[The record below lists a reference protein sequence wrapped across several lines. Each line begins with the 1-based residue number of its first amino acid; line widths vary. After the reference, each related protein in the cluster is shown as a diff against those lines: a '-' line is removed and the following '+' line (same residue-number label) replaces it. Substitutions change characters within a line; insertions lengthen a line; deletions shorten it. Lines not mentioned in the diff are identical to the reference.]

1 MNYTFFDF
9 LILVGSLGLFLFGMK
24 LMSEALQKIA
34 GNKMRSILSAMTST
48 RVTGVLTGVLITA
61 VIQSSSATTV
71 MIVSFVN
78 AGLLTLTQS
87 IGVIMGANIG
97 TTVTAWIVS
106 LLGFNVKISVIALPL
121 IGIGFPFLF
130 SKNSRTNS
138 WGEFIIGFAI
148 LFMGLEYLKD
158 AVPDIKSNPEILSFL
173 SNYTDL
179 GFGST
184 LIFLFIGVVLTLII
198 QSSSATLALTL
209 VMCNNGWI
217 PFELGAA
224 MVLGENIGTT
234 ITANLAALMAN
245 ISARR
250 AALAHSIFN
259 LFGVIWV
266 LFVFQYFLEGIAY
279 IMVQSGST
287 SPFEDVTSIPIA
299 LSMFHT
305 IFNFMNVIFLIWFVN
320 LIVKTVTWLAPQ
332 KKGFDEE
339 YRLVYISTGILSTSE
354 LSILQARKEIAVVAK
369 RASKMMT
376 FIPEMLKDETK
387 LKQISEIQERLAKY
401 EEIIDRME
409 IEIANYISKI
419 SESGLSGTGSVR
431 VKSMLRIID
440 ELESISDVCFNI
452 GLNLEKKRNENIEF
466 SPVMNEN
473 ILRMFSLVNLALDE
487 MNRNLDVEYHD
498 VTIQKSVEIEAMINK
513 YRDELKAEHLDSIK
527 DKVYTYEAGTI
538 YNTIISLCEKIGDHS
553 INVNEAIVGCKSE
566 KVA

>member
-1 MNYTFFDF
+1 
-9 LILVGSLGLFLFGMK
+9 MK

-34 GNKMRSILSAMTST
+34 GDKMRSILSVMTST
-48 RVTGVLTGVLITA
+48 RVTGVLTGVLITGI
-61 VIQSSSATTV
+61 IQSSSATTV

-78 AGLLTLTQS
+78 AGLLSLTQS

-130 SKNSRTNS
+130 SKSSKMNS

-148 LFMGLEYLKD
+148 LFMGLEFLKD
-158 AVPDIKSNPEILSFL
+158 SVPDIKSNPDILAFL

-184 LIFLFIGVVLTLII
+184 LIFLFIGVILTLII
-198 QSSSATLALTL
+198 QSSSATVALTL

-245 ISARR
+245 VSAKR

-259 LFGVIWV
+259 IFGVIWMLV
-266 LFVFQYFLEGIAY
+266 VFQYFLQGISY
-279 IMVQSGST
+279 LMVQSGSA
-287 SPFEDVTSIPIA
+287 SPFEDVNAIPVA

-305 IFNFMNVIFLIWFVN
+305 IFNLSNVVALIWFVP

-339 YRLVYISTGILSTSE
+339 YRLKFISTGILSTSE
-354 LSILQARKEIAVVAK
+354 LSILQARREIAVVAK
-369 RASKMMT
+369 RATRMLP
-376 FIPEMLKDETK
+376 FINEMLNDEIKTK
-387 LKQISEIQERLAKY
+387 QFSEIKERLAKY
-401 EEIIDRME
+401 EDIIDRME
-409 IEIANYISKI
+409 IEIANYLTKV
-419 SESGLSGTGSVR
+419 SESGLSGTGAIR
-431 VKSMLRIID
+431 IKSMLRIVD
-440 ELESISDVCFNI
+440 EIESIADIFYNL
-452 GLNLEKKRNENIEF
+452 GLNLDKKRTEKMEF
-466 SPVMNEN
+466 SPIMIEN
-473 ILRMFSLVNLALDE
+473 VKRMLNLVDLALVE
-487 MNRNLDVEYHD
+487 MNKNLDVEYTD
-498 VTIQKSVEIEAMINK
+498 VTINKAIEIESMINK

-527 DKVYTYEAGTI
+527 DKVYTYEEGI
-538 YNTIISLCEKIGDHS
+538 VYNTIISLCEKLGDHI
-553 INVNEAIVGCKSE
+553 INVNEAIVDCK
-566 KVA
+566 A